1 MAKYRVYLKDGKGIF
16 DVEADRIYEDEG
28 NTEFYVSNN
37 ENATALFASE
47 LVYAIIDTDKAKRVD
62 DNEPIS
68 LGGVVD
74 GENIKFPYIINCT
87 VKEGDTSC

>member
-1 MAKYRVYLKDGKGIF
+1 MAKYRVYLKEGKGIF

-37 ENATALFASE
+37 ENATALFTSE

-62 DNEPIS
+62 DNEPIT
-68 LGGVVD
+68 
-74 GENIKFPYIINCT
+74 IKSDD
-87 VKEGDTSC
+87 VKELGDGVFGKGVLPC